1 MGCKIPSVV
10 ALAVLIALVGCSGGK
25 DYSEVVEINTKYVDA
40 MESYINDV
48 ENAENAGDVANAV
61 EAYAQKMEDLAP
73 QLKAIA
79 MKHPEW
85 NDTGKVPEELKP
97 IQEKAQQMASQL
109 PKTFMKTM
117 QYITDAQVR
126 EAHKRLQES
135 MKKMK

>member
-1 MGCKIPSVV
+1 MGCKMPSVV
-10 ALAVLIALVGCSGGK
+10 ALAVLIALIGCSGGQ

-79 MKHPEW
+79 AKHPEW
-85 NDTGKVPEELKP
+85 NDTEKVPEELKP

-135 MKKMK
+135 MAKMR